1 MASHRSSSEE
11 VNPPAGRSWLGR
23 VFIFAIVVLFLG
35 WGGMRVTAALK
46 TKRALADERVSVAAD
61 AAKNVGP
68 KTTDVV
74 RGTAETYV
82 PVIPIDGTL
91 QPAHD
96 ADLGFKVSGRLASV
110 RVRVGDCVGAGAVLG
125 ALDSA
130 EAQAQVQAAEAQV
143 RASEAQLMLARDA
156 EKRTG
161 TLVGNGA
168 GSTASKVQADQQALL
183 AAAQADGSKAQ
194 LSLAQVNFRNHT
206 LTAPFGGCLTKV
218 PSGTGIIVN
227 PGGALFHLQDYTS
240 LKLTGTLGEG
250 DAQLV
255 TPGAGI
261 AIQSDAGPLRG
272 KIVSVLSSVDAQTR
286 RVPFEAEIKN
296 PKLVLRS
303 GAFVRAEVVGLPAVP
318 VLRLPGSTLR
328 PGSQDELVL
337 VKDGKAELR
346 RVVFSATRD
355 GSLVVMK
362 GLTATEDVMLSPVSE
377 TKQGDPL
384 VTGNP
389 PLAKTTKGDKP

>member
-1 MASHRSSSEE
+1 MASYDRSSSEE
-11 VNPPAGRSWLGR
+11 VTPPVGRSWLGR
-23 VFIFAIVVLFLG
+23 IFILVVVALFLG
-35 WGGMRVTAALK
+35 WGGVRVTAALK
-46 TKRALADERVSVAAD
+46 IKRALADERVAVAAE

-68 KTTDVV
+68 KLTEVV
-74 RGTAETYV
+74 HGMAETYV

-96 ADLGFKVSGRLASV
+96 ADLGFKVSGRLTSV
-110 RVRVGDCVGAGAVLG
+110 RVRIGDCVGAGASLG
-125 ALDSA
+125 SLDSA
-130 EAQAQVQAAEAQV
+130 EAIAQVQAAEAQV
-143 RASEAQLMLARDA
+143 RAAEAQLALARDA

-161 TLVGNGA
+161 ALVGNGA

-194 LSLAQVNFRNHT
+194 LSLAQVNLRNHT
-206 LTAPFGGCLTKV
+206 LSAPFAGCLTKV

-227 PGGALFHLQDYTS
+227 PGAPLFHLQDYTS
-240 LKLTGTLGEG
+240 LKLAGTLGEG

-255 TPGAGI
+255 TTGASI
-261 AIQSDAGPLRG
+261 ALSSEAGPMHG

-296 PKLVLRS
+296 PKLHLRS

-337 VKDGKAELR
+337 VKDGKADIR

-362 GLTATEDVMLSPVSE
+362 GLEPTDEVMLSPVSE
-377 TKQGDPL
+377 TKPGDAL
-384 VTGNP
+384 VV
-389 PLAKTTKGDKP
+389 AAATKARK